1 MMLTWFRQELSSS
14 CVAACVRMVLNG
26 LSNNREE
33 TQVRQLIGYTRL
45 GVSLA
50 AAQARLVAAGAIAEW
65 HTDWNLAD
73 LRDAL
78 RAGHFPIVGVERHL
92 FGYPRAFH
100 AIVLVNITSAT
111 VEALDPLDGPAPCH
125 YGVAA
130 FTEAWE
136 LAGREVLLIE
146 TPPAAM

>member
-1 MMLTWFRQELSSS
+1 MMLTWFAQELASS

-26 LSNNREE
+26 LGDIRDEA
-33 TQVRQLIGYTRL
+33 QVRQLIGYTRL

-50 AAQARLVAAGAIAEW
+50 AAQARLVEAGAAAEL

-78 RAGHFPIVGVERHL
+78 RAGHHPIVDVERHL
-92 FGYPRAFH
+92 LTYPRAFH

-111 VEALDPLDGPAPCH
+111 VEALDPLDGPAPCR
-125 YGVAA
+125 YGIAA

-136 LAGREVLLIE
+136 LAGREALLIE
-146 TPPAAM
+146 RVPAAA

>member
-1 MMLTWFRQELSSS
+1 MLTWFAQELASS
-14 CVAACVRMVLNG
+14 CVAACVRMALNG
-26 LSNNREE
+26 LGDSRDEAE
-33 TQVRQLIGYTRL
+33 VRQLIGYSRL

-50 AAQARLVAAGAIAEW
+50 AAQARLVEAGAMAEW

-78 RAGHFPIVGVERHL
+78 RANHFPIVGVERHL
-92 FGYPRAFH
+92 LGYPRAVH
-100 AIVLVNITSAT
+100 AIVLVNITSTT
-111 VEALDPLDGPAPCH
+111 VEALDPLDGPASPR
-125 YGVAA
+125 YGVGA

-146 TPPAAM
+146 TPPQA

>member
-1 MMLTWFRQELSSS
+1 MLDWYTQELPSS
-14 CVAACVRMVLNG
+14 CVAACVRMALNG
-26 LSNNREE
+26 LGDSRDEA
-33 TQVRQLIGYTRL
+33 QVRQLIGYSRL

-50 AAQARLVAAGAIAEW
+50 AAQAWLVEAGATAEL
-65 HTDWNLAD
+65 HTDWNLTD

-92 FGYPRAFH
+92 LGYPRAFH
-100 AIVLVNITSAT
+100 AIVLVDITSAT
-111 VEALDPLDGPAPCH
+111 VEALDPLDGPAPRH

-146 TPPAAM
+146 TPPLTK

>member
-1 MMLTWFRQELSSS
+1 MLTWFAQELASS
-14 CVAACVRMVLNG
+14 CVAACVRMALNG
-26 LSNNREE
+26 LGDSRDEA
-33 TQVRQLIGYTRL
+33 QVRQLIGYSRL

-50 AAQARLVAAGAIAEW
+50 AAQARLVEAGAIVEW

-92 FGYPRAFH
+92 LGYPRAFH

-111 VEALDPLDGPAPCH
+111 VEALDPLDGPTSCR

-146 TPPAAM
+146 TPPQT